1 MRVLVAGD
9 SWTSGYG
16 VESQQTWNNYLPK
29 HWDVTNVGEPG
40 AGNRNIASNIRHYFD
55 DHDLIIVGWSSPGRI
70 DECEIEVHYRPEASM
85 ELQAKRLEY
94 FETVTSDTLRKN
106 FSKYILE
113 IEGLPCKVIHF
124 SVFDDSLPVEV
135 KHSVDISYMEY
146 LANLAGYEF
155 LLDIPM
161 WEYDYL
167 HKDNVDIVK
176 NIARNSG
183 WSADWELACFEREL
197 PKIHIERNQYQLE
210 CGHPSVLGHEKW
222 GMKIVGLIE
231 ERSITTESEFTGFDN
246 YNFISCVY
254 QGKEV
259 IFWNNQ
265 QKLTETFHYTWDAE
279 DSPAEDPQP
288 DSSYDI
294 MKAGIGFD
302 DDTMIVCQQGHRYV
316 EGVDKVI
323 NYINDVGPK
332 KVLYFNDDAHTRWF
346 IDEPT
351 PKGVTMDLTKS
362 PEGSTISDIVRGVD
376 IPYHV
381 YDCEYGALDHY
392 TGIPAKKYGYY
403 DIFTMT
409 FYPTNVKQMD
419 EIIEE
424 HTQAGFQYNVC
435 CTNKRQQVHR
445 LLACVY
451 LIDSPHLVKLTHYHK
466 PRQRDMHCMSYLS
479 GMISNP
485 DKPNTLPTFQL
496 LSEEMQKNLNDK
508 WMLFTFADLTWD
520 EKSEH
525 DITGFSQMNT
535 MKIVSDSFLSLVA
548 ETLWDTDEPFW
559 SEKTLKP
566 ILLLRPFILLSTPGT
581 LKLLRKLGF
590 KTFGKF
596 WDESYDL
603 EKNSGKRFEMVMKI
617 VDVIREKTI
626 PELEV
631 MLKEMQSILIHNRKQ
646 VKKLHTKNIQNA

>member
-1 MRVLVAGD
+1 
-9 SWTSGYG
+9 
-16 VESQQTWNNYLPK
+16 
-29 HWDVTNVGEPG
+29 
-40 AGNRNIASNIRHYFD
+40 
-55 DHDLIIVGWSSPGRI
+55 
-70 DECEIEVHYRPEASM
+70 
-85 ELQAKRLEY
+85 
-94 FETVTSDTLRKN
+94 
-106 FSKYILE
+106 
-113 IEGLPCKVIHF
+113 
-124 SVFDDSLPVEV
+124 
-135 KHSVDISYMEY
+135 
-146 LANLAGYEF
+146 
-155 LLDIPM
+155 
-161 WEYDYL
+161 
-167 HKDNVDIVK
+167 
-176 NIARNSG
+176 
-183 WSADWELACFEREL
+183 
-197 PKIHIERNQYQLE
+197 
-210 CGHPSVLGHEKW
+210 
-222 GMKIVGLIE
+222 
-231 ERSITTESEFTGFDN
+231 
-246 YNFISCVY
+246 
-254 QGKEV
+254 
-259 IFWNNQ
+259 
-265 QKLTETFHYTWDAE
+265 
-279 DSPAEDPQP
+279 
-288 DSSYDI
+288 
-294 MKAGIGFD
+294 
-302 DDTMIVCQQGHRYV
+302 
-316 EGVDKVI
+316 
-323 NYINDVGPK
+323 
-332 KVLYFNDDAHTRWF
+332 
-346 IDEPT
+346 
-351 PKGVTMDLTKS
+351 MDLTKS

-392 TGIPAKKYGYY
+392 TDIPAKKYGYY

-409 FYPTNVKQMD
+409 FYPANVEQLD

-424 HTQAGFQYNVC
+424 HTQAGFQYKVC

-466 PRQRDMHCMSYLS
+466 PRQRDMHCMSYFS

-566 ILLLRPFILLSTPGT
+566 ILMLRPFILLSTPGT

-603 EKNSGKRFEMVMKI
+603 EKNSGKRFEMVMKT
-617 VDVIREKTI
+617 VDAIKEKTI

-631 MLKEMQSILIHNRKQ
+631 MLKEMRSILIHNRKQ